1 MESQG
6 AVEIGA
12 IVLSSIGMIGGIL
25 MAIVKTIEKNG
36 SVVKCNCCCGS
47 CECDLRQPETRQMV
61 AQLEMDRMNK
71 VKKETTTTATR
82 GRSTTEEMV
91 DIDIV

>member
-1 MESQG
+1 METEG
-6 AVEIGA
+6 AVQIGA
-12 IVLSSIGMIGGIL
+12 IVLSSIGMVGGIL

-61 AQLEMDRMNK
+61 AKLEMER
-71 VKKETTTTATR
+71 
-82 GRSTTEEMV
+82 
-91 DIDIV
+91 IDKQQSNQDDLGNLNHV